1 MSKPYPEG
9 TVFVSTTTGGGKG
22 PDDPNAGA
30 GYAPVYVPYP
40 GGNAWTAPGYGLVQ
54 PAAGGSRVIV
64 TPDGN
69 VLVEVT
75 ETPPP
80 YAPPTMQQQPSQQ
93 QPQEKSS
100 GMLVLAI
107 LAALFLS

>member
-9 TVFVSTTTGGGKG
+9 TVFVSTTTGGKG
-22 PDDPNAGA
+22 ADDANAGA
-30 GYAPVYVPYP
+30 GYAPVYVPYQGSP
-40 GGNAWTAPGYGLVQ
+40 WTAPGYGIVQ
-54 PAAGGSRVIV
+54 PAAGGPRVIV

-80 YAPPTMQQQPSQQ
+80 YAPPTMQQQPPQ